1 MVVMCFVAMMFNDAA
16 LVGLQVRIRYGW
28 FYVQIVCFVAK
39 MFNDATLVGLQVQVR
54 REVGK

>member
-1 MVVMCFVAMMFNDAA
+1 MCFVAMMFNDAA
-16 LVGLQVRIRYGW
+16 LVGLQVRVRYGW